1 MRQNLQQRKL
11 LIIEQLAR
19 TSSKKIIDEVEV
31 ILKKDDFWL
40 DLSDAAKASIE
51 RGIED
56 GKNGRKKPHTEVMK
70 KYKKW
75 L

>member
-1 MRQNLQQRKL
+1 MQQNFQQAKYD
-11 LIIEQLAR
+11 LIQQIVNTDDKNMIERLRAVLNE
-19 TSSKKIIDEVEV
+19 K
-31 ILKKDDFWL
+31 DFWL
-40 DLSDAAKASIE
+40 ELPEAAKASIL

-56 GKNGRKKPHTEVMK
+56 GKNGRKKPHSEVMK